1 METYLIARI
10 ANRSALA
17 LMSDGGW
24 DNSRD
29 VFSAPHFFYQG
40 YTLLDVHQFIL
51 QRDSAF
57 QNLNKLILRV
67 TPNKYT
73 AIIQLSS
80 DMSEVQILSKYNLR
94 SAAAVWFI
102 QLCPHGKKADHQ
114 IAFLLLKD

>member
-1 METYLIARI
+1 M
-10 ANRSALA
+10 
-17 LMSDGGW
+17 
-24 DNSRD
+24 
-29 VFSAPHFFYQG
+29 
-40 YTLLDVHQFIL
+40 HQITL

-73 AIIQLSS
+73 TIIQLSS
-80 DMSEVQILSKYNLR
+80 DMSEVQIVSKYNLR

-102 QLCPHGKKADHQ
+102 RLCPHGKKVDHQ